1 MSAPGSLRS
10 APATRRGRRRFHGFR
25 GIFWFLGFLGLSNA
39 SPASPGTEPAA
50 AAAQLE
56 ARVKA
61 ARQMLGNASGSAP
74 RSPVASLLAQWL
86 NDPDWRNWGNWPNW
100 FNQ

>member
-1 MSAPGSLRS
+1 LRS
-10 APATRRGRRRFHGFR
+10 GPASGRGRRGFHGFR
-25 GIFWFLGFLGLSNA
+25 GLFWLLGLLGFSTA
-39 SPASPGTEPAA
+39 SAAATGTDTAA
-50 AAAQLE
+50 AAALLE

-61 ARQMLGNASGSAP
+61 ARQVLGDLPGHEP
-74 RSPVASLLAQWL
+74 PVASPLAQWL